1 MTCTNC
7 AKLKDI
13 TDLNRPYVIRT
24 CKECGRKIKLQAPGA
39 HGIGIKVKKGDEFVI
54 PPGFLTLSA
63 NPLKGSG
70 QFSSHGLNWFAELV
84 FGVDIAKNRDDFTTA
99 LRAII
104 ESNEKFFEHAEYL
117 KGLDLNDPANE
128 EEVFKRIS
136 ADTKTIEWWGYMAA
150 YCGSIA
156 LKAIEEA
163 NASEAAWAMAT
174 AERFR
179 ALAIF
184 KSNFEEAVFTGQS
197 ARRLIELIGI
207 WDANKENGDEGFWQI
222 KLSEHAYAISQLF
235 SVPVTLIQGRAY
247 VGGMSL
253 EGKDARFL
261 DFIFSGGN
269 ANDAILIE
277 IKTPMTKLLGAKY
290 RKNVY
295 PPSAELGGSVVQV
308 NDYCHS
314 LRQNIQVTKSGGVE
328 LNTFNPRRVVIIG
341 NYTKELNDAR
351 KKASFELFRSSLAG
365 IDIITFDEF
374 FKKIE
379 HLAKIFN
386 LVRTSEKPAI
396 KAVERQAP

>member
-1 MTCTNC
+1 MNC
-7 AKLKDI
+7 EACVKLNDI
-13 TDLNRPYVIRT
+13 TDLSWPYVVRT
-24 CKECGRKIKLQAPGA
+24 CKRCGRKIKLRSAGA
-39 HGIGIKVKKGDEFVI
+39 HGIGIKVEKGDEFIV
-54 PPGFLTLSA
+54 PPGYLSLTA
-63 NPLKGSG
+63 NPLKRGGHFTSY
-70 QFSSHGLNWFAELV
+70 GLNAFAEQV
-84 FGVDIAKNRDDFTTA
+84 FSVDISTRRDDFATA

-104 ESNEKFFEHAEYL
+104 ETNEEFFKHAEYL

-128 EEVFKRIS
+128 EEMVRRIS
-136 ADTKTIEWWGYMAA
+136 ANTKTIEWWGLMAA
-150 YCGSIA
+150 GLGSIA
-156 LKAIEEA
+156 LRAIEEGK
-163 NASEAAWAMAT
+163 ASEAAWAMAT

-184 KSNFEEAVFTGQS
+184 KSYFEEAVFIGQA
-197 ARRLIELIGI
+197 ARRLIELIQI

-247 VGGMSL
+247 VGGMSI

-269 ANDAILIE
+269 ANDAMLIE
-277 IKTPMTKLLGAKY
+277 IKTPVTRLLGARY

-295 PPSAELGGSVVQV
+295 PPSTDLAGSIVQV

-314 LRQNIQVTKSGGVE
+314 LRQNIQVVKRTGVE
-328 LNTFNPRRVVIIG
+328 LNTFNPKRVIIIG
-341 NYTKELNDAR
+341 TYAKELHDER
-351 KKASFELFRSSLAG
+351 KKSSFELFRSSLAG

-386 LVRTSEKPAI
+386 LVRTGEKASN
-396 KAVERQAP
+396 